1 MPNQFKFKLIKTN
14 VHKTKDICSKKDIK
28 PKDYSFLNLVYVGR
42 LVKGKGLRF
51 LIDTLSSFRS
61 VNYTLSIIGD
71 GDLKKAIEENDTLP
85 RWCTDLIATSED
97 RLVMVTDYLLSKME
111 K

>member
-1 MPNQFKFKLIKTN
+1 M
-14 VHKTKDICSKKDIK
+14 
-28 PKDYSFLNLVYVGR
+28 
-42 LVKGKGLRF
+42 
-51 LIDTLSSFRS
+51 
-61 VNYTLSIIGD
+61 SIILD
-71 GDLKKAIEENDTLP
+71 KAIQENDTLP

>member
-1 MPNQFKFKLIKTN
+1 MNKYIHIIMGIPYGSKSTKRNFGYPNVYDGKMVKNRLRTIK
-14 VHKTKDICSKKDIK
+14 
-28 PKDYSFLNLVYVGR
+28 R
-42 LVKGKGLRF
+42 M
-51 LIDTLSSFRS
+51 S
-61 VNYTLSIIGD
+61 VILD
-71 GDLKKAIEENDTLP
+71 KAIQENDTLP

>member
-1 MPNQFKFKLIKTN
+1 MGIPYGSKSTKRNFGYPNVYDGKMVKNRLRTIK
-14 VHKTKDICSKKDIK
+14 
-28 PKDYSFLNLVYVGR
+28 R
-42 LVKGKGLRF
+42 M
-51 LIDTLSSFRS
+51 S
-61 VNYTLSIIGD
+61 VILD
-71 GDLKKAIEENDTLP
+71 KAIQENDTLP